1 MSHYQ
6 SEREEQMRFA
16 SLFNAHDK
24 REAAKNKAWADEY
37 ESYKKAIRQKH
48 GEEDM
53 SPFES
58 KQSEKAKDLDKE
70 WDKVWGKEWEE
81 YVSKSEKEDNLEFT
95 TPVDEKKTP
104 KHYDNSIQPID
115 YMYSIMNDDE
125 YAGFCRGNVIK
136 YISRYPAKGGHLDLE
151 KAKYYLDELIR
162 VY

>member
-6 SEREEQMRFA
+6 PEREEQNRDVYIED
-16 SLFNAHDK
+16 STEWGK
-24 REAAKNKAWADEY
+24 EWKKVINK
-37 ESYKKAIRQKH
+37 

-58 KQSEKAKDLDKE
+58 KLREKAKDLDKE
-70 WDKVWGKEWEE
+70 WGKEWEE
-81 YVSKSEKEDNLEFT
+81 HVLRSEKEDNLEFT
-95 TPVDEKKTP
+95 TPVGEKKTP
-104 KHYDNSIQPID
+104 KHYDNLIQPID

-136 YISRYPAKGGHLDLE
+136 YISRYPVKGGKLDLE

>member
-6 SEREEQMRFA
+6 PER
-16 SLFNAHDK
+16 
-24 REAAKNKAWADEY
+24 
-37 ESYKKAIRQKH
+37 
-48 GEEDM
+48 EEDM

-58 KQSEKAKDLDKE
+58 RQREKARGRD
-70 WDKVWGKEWEE
+70 KEWEE
-81 YVSKSEKEDNLEFT
+81 YVLRSEKEDNLEFT

-115 YMYSIMNDDE
+115 YMYAIMNDDE

-136 YISRYPAKGGHLDLE
+136 YISRYPAKGGKLDLE
-151 KAKYYLDELIR
+151 KAKYYLDELLR